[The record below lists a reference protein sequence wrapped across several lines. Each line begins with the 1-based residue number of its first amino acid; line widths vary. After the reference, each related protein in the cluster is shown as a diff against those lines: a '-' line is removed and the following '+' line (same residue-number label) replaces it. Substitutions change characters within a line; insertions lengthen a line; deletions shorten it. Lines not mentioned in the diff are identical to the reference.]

1 MADYK
6 FGDGIKTVLLA
17 GIGAVAATAE
27 KTSEVVDDLVKKG
40 ELTVDQ
46 GKELNQELK
55 HSVKST
61 ISKKAEDGNDIAGM
75 ADKISTM
82 TSDELEDL
90 KVKIEKAQAKLRA
103 AADKA
108 DAKDASSDKKADEK
122 DTKDE

>member
-55 HSVKST
+55 HSVKNT
-61 ISKKAEDGNDIAGM
+61 ISKKADEGNDIAGM

-90 KVKIEKAQAKLRA
+90 KVKIEKAQAKLKA

-108 DAKDASSDKKADEK
+108 DEKEASAAKKEDEK
-122 DTKDE
+122 DGKDE

>member
-27 KTSEVVDDLVKKG
+27 KTGEVVDDLVKKG

-61 ISKKAEDGNDIAGM
+61 ISKKAQDGNDIAGV
-75 ADKISTM
+75 ADRISTM

-90 KVKIEKAQAKLRA
+90 KIKIEKAQAKLKA

-108 DAKDASSDKKADEK
+108 DAADKKEDEK
-122 DTKDE
+122 DGKDE

>member
-27 KTSEVVDDLVKKG
+27 KTTEVVDDLVKKG

-55 HSVKST
+55 HNVKST
-61 ISKKAEDGNDIAGM
+61 LSKKASEGNDIAGM

-90 KVKIEKAQAKLRA
+90 KVKIEKAQAKLRE
-103 AADKA
+103 AADSTSKK
-108 DAKDASSDKKADEK
+108 DTSSEAKEDEK
-122 DTKDE
+122 DGKDE

>member
-6 FGDGIKTVLLA
+6 FGDGIRTILLA

-90 KVKIEKAQAKLRA
+90 KVKIEKAQARIKA
-103 AADKA
+103 ATDRA
-108 DAKDASSDKKADEK
+108 DAKDSKEDEK
-122 DTKDE
+122 DGKDE